1 MPQLNSTVVFNV
13 LVPII
18 FFAAFYFFIMLPQK
32 KREKKIKDMR
42 DAMKVG
48 DEVVTIGGMVG
59 RITKI
64 TEDQITI
71 EVGAD
76 KTRLNFEKWGIGKVL
91 EKENKTV

>member
-1 MPQLNSTVVFNV
+1 MPALNSTTLFNIV
-13 LVPII
+13 IPII

-42 DAMKVG
+42 DAIKAG
-48 DEVVTIGGMVG
+48 DEVVTIGGIVG
-59 RITKI
+59 RVTKV
-64 TEDQITI
+64 TEEQVTI

-91 EKENKTV
+91 EKDNK